1 MPFTTEEFLNLFEEY
16 NLSLWPLQMLLY
28 LLGIFAIFFIMLR
41 KRTEG
46 VVVNVVLAI
55 LWFWMG
61 AVYHLLYFSTIN
73 SLAFLFGILFI
84 VQSAIFIWSG
94 VLGKQLVYRWK
105 LNSRGIIG
113 LLFVI
118 FSFLIYPFLSSFFGH
133 SYPRTPTFGLPCPTT
148 IFTFGILLFSA
159 KKVPWYIF
167 FIPLLWSFL
176 GFTAAITLSMKEDYS
191 LLIAGIVGGLFL
203 IFSRYPETSERRD
216 QDQKLTPEGS

>member
-16 NLSLWPLQMLLY
+16 NLSLWPLHMILY
-28 LLGIFAIFFIMLR
+28 SLGIFAILFIIMR

-46 VVVNVVLAI
+46 VAVNVMLAI

-73 SLAFLFGILFI
+73 PMAFVFGILFI
-84 VQSAIFIWSG
+84 VQSAIFIWAG
-94 VLGKQLVYRWK
+94 VLGNQLVYRWK
-105 LNSRGIIG
+105 LDFKGITG

-133 SYPRTPTFGLPCPTT
+133 SYPQTPTFGLPCPTT

-159 KKVPWYIF
+159 RRVPWYIF
-167 FIPLLWSFL
+167 IIPLVWSFI
-176 GFTAAITLSMKEDYS
+176 GFFAAVNLSMKEDYS
-191 LLIAGIVGGLFL
+191 LLIAGLIGALFL
-203 IFSRYPETSERRD
+203 IFSRYPEKVSR
-216 QDQKLTPEGS
+216 G

>member
-16 NLSLWPLQMLLY
+16 NLSLWPLHMILY
-28 LLGIFAIFFIMLR
+28 TLGIFAILFIMIR

-46 VVVNVVLAI
+46 VVVNIILAI

-84 VQSAIFIWSG
+84 AQSAIFIWTG
-94 VLGKQLVYRWK
+94 VLGKQLAYRWQ
-105 LNSRGIIG
+105 LNARGITG

-118 FSFLIYPFLSSFFGH
+118 FAFLIYPFLSAFFGH

-159 KKVPWYIF
+159 RKLSWYIYA
-167 FIPLLWSFL
+167 IPLIWSL
-176 GFTAAITLSMKEDYS
+176 IGFSAAINLSMKEDFS
-191 LLIAGIVGGLFL
+191 LLIAGIVGTLFF
-203 IFSRYPETSERRD
+203 IFSRFPEKEVRS
-216 QDQKLTPEGS
+216 

>member
-1 MPFTTEEFLNLFEEY
+1 MPFTSEEFLNLFEEY

-28 LLGIFAIFFIMLR
+28 SLGIFAIIFIMLR

-73 SLAFLFGILFI
+73 SLAFLFAILFI
-84 VQSAIFIWSG
+84 AQSVVFIWTG
-94 VLGKQLVYRWK
+94 VLGDQLVYRWK
-105 LNSRGIIG
+105 LDARGITG

-118 FSFLIYPFLSSFFGH
+118 FSFLIYPFLSAFFGH
-133 SYPRTPTFGLPCPTT
+133 SYPQTPTFGLPCPTT

-159 KKVPWYIF
+159 KKVPWYTFI
-167 FIPLLWSFL
+167 IPLLWSFI
-176 GFTAAITLSMKEDYS
+176 GFSAALNLDMKEDYS
-191 LLIAGIVGGLFL
+191 LLVAGIVGTLFL
-203 IFSRYPETSERRD
+203 FFSRYR
-216 QDQKLTPEGS
+216 EGKIRKVKS

>member
-16 NLSLWPLQMLLY
+16 NLSLWPLHMILY
-28 LLGIFAIFFIMLR
+28 SLGIFAILFIMMR

-46 VVVNVVLAI
+46 VAVNVMLAI

-73 SLAFLFGILFI
+73 SMAFVFGILFI
-84 VQSAIFIWSG
+84 VQSAIFIWTG
-94 VLGKQLVYRWK
+94 VLGNQLVYRWK
-105 LNSRGIIG
+105 LDLKGLTG

-133 SYPRTPTFGLPCPTT
+133 SYPQTPTFGLPCPTT

-167 FIPLLWSFL
+167 IIPLLWSFI
-176 GFTAAITLSMKEDYS
+176 GFSAAVNLSMKEDYS
-191 LLIAGIVGGLFL
+191 LLIAGLIGALFL
-203 IFSRYPETSERRD
+203 IFSSYPEKVSR
-216 QDQKLTPEGS
+216 G

>member
-1 MPFTTEEFLNLFEEY
+1 MPFTSDEFLNLFEEY

-28 LLGIFAIFFIMLR
+28 LLGIFAITFIMIR

-46 VVVNVVLAI
+46 VAVNVALAI

-73 SLAFLFGILFI
+73 SLAFLFGIFFI
-84 VQSAIFIWSG
+84 IQSAIFIWSG

-105 LNSRGIIG
+105 LDVKGTIG

-118 FSFLIYPFLSSFFGH
+118 FSFLVYPFLSAFFGH
-133 SYPRTPTFGLPCPTT
+133 SYPQTPTFGLPCPTT

-159 KKVPWYIF
+159 KKLPWYVFI
-167 FIPLLWSFL
+167 IPLLWSFI
-176 GFTAAITLSMKEDYS
+176 GFSAALNLDMKEDYS
-191 LLIAGIVGGLFL
+191 LLVAGIIGVLFL
-203 IFSRYPETSERRD
+203 IFSRYPENNGREVS
-216 QDQKLTPEGS
+216 L